1 MKTSQKILLL
11 FAFVVLGFGLKSSA
25 AEAASRYWVGGG
37 AFTSWIATGNTNW
50 AETSGGANNASV
62 PGSADDVF
70 FDGNSGTGDSV
81 VSSAHTVKSLN
92 ATGYTG
98 TLTQTNIT
106 LTVAGSVTLV
116 SGMTY
121 TPSVNAIIAL
131 SATGTFTTGGKLIN
145 QLTLSAGTT
154 TLGDNLS
161 FRASKGISLTLNGNF
176 LDLNGKTVSGN
187 STANRLIIQS
197 NLLGTARTITINGG
211 TFANADFSDTTPSV
225 ATDISA
231 ITGGSGDAGGNSA
244 DWTFTTAQTNYW
256 IGDTGSWS
264 DSTQWSTS
272 SGGAANGRVP
282 LPQDNVTFD
291 NGSFSGTSQTV
302 TLDMIRAGKSI
313 DWSGYSEGQTP
324 TFLISAGTA
333 SLFYGSLTL
342 VSGMTFTMFQAIS
355 FNGRGAFEFTTAG
368 KTFTINITVAMF
380 GGTLTM
386 QDAFSSSS
394 SFTLTNGTLN
404 ANNFNVTATTF
415 SSSNS
420 NTRTLTMGSGTWTV
434 TSSGTVWNMA
444 TATNLTVNAD
454 TSTISMT
461 EVTTAAKTF
470 AGGGKTFNNISIASD
485 GSAGTTTFT
494 GANTFAGM
502 TIGAG
507 GAKSIVLPGST
518 TTTITASS
526 GLGNGTN
533 VVTFTASSGSATIS
547 SATGNFCW
555 NYVSLTNIPSTG
567 GATFYAGANSTNG
580 GGNTGWSF
588 TACPSGAAGFSK
600 GTFESKGDS
609 TIKGDGAV
617 K

>member
-1 MKTSQKILLL
+1 MTNFYKILLL
-11 FAFVVLGFGLKSSA
+11 FSFLALGFAFKAGLASA
-25 AEAASRYWVGGG
+25 ANRYWVGGG

-355 FNGRGAFEFTTAG
+355 FNGREAFEFTTAG
-368 KTFTINITVAMF
+368 KTFTVAVTVQMF

-386 QDAFSSSS
+386 QDAFSSSAGM
-394 SFTLTNGTLN
+394 TLSNGTLN

-415 SSSNS
+415 TSSNS

-434 TSSGTVWNMA
+434 TGTGSQTWNIA
-444 TATNLTVNAD
+444 TATNLTLNAD
-454 TSTISMT
+454 TSTIAITNTS
-461 EVTTAAKTF
+461 ASSKSF
-470 AGGGKTFNNISIASD
+470 AGGGKIYHNLSITGG
-485 GSAGTTTFT
+485 GSGAVGIT
-494 GANTFAGM
+494 GANTFASL
-502 TIGAG
+502 TVAG
-507 GAKSIVLPGST
+507 GTKSITFPSSNVNI
-518 TTTITASS
+518 ITASS

-533 VVTFTASSGSATIS
+533 IITFTPNGGPLLPATIS
-547 SATGNFCW
+547 SPSGNFCW
-555 NYVSLTNIPSTG
+555 DYVSLTSIPSTG
-567 GATFYAGANSTNG
+567 GATFYAGANSTDG

-588 TACPSGAAGFSK
+588 TNCRATTPSEKIRGG
-600 GTFESKGDS
+600 
-609 TIKGDGAV
+609 V
-617 K
+617 KVRGGVKFR